1 MKISLNKIKLIPA
14 KFGFGFCVYGDI
26 PEEISNWVKFWNF
39 ELQIEKN
46 YTNIIIGDINI
57 FNIFDT
63 PKQFKFGDLFSPN
76 LNKHLHL
83 GHLSNLIIGKSLYT
97 LGIVENT
104 VAILGDTLEGAVD
117 KSDAL
122 QKYNNYCNNFGY
134 TVDNLYF
141 ASEQKVIGN
150 YLVDGEGDYLNTKI
164 FDLGEDNKIVGI
176 KSDGSTSYFYQDVA
190 LAEMLNAS
198 TLYLTGVEQIPHFQ
212 NLKILFP
219 HIEHIGLGL
228 VLVDGKKMS
237 SSEGNVFFMEDILNM
252 LKEKFNGDEKLVWNV
267 LCGFILKYNLPTSK
281 NIILEDIDNVKKSQG
296 LYLSYTLARLKS
308 AGMVPNYN
316 GYFNSQLLQYN
327 LLQAR
332 TLIKPNVLFDGLV
345 GLCNEINKLYINNRI
360 KDNEESVTL
369 FQPMMDD
376 LIYGLLLLGM
386 YEIEKV

>member
-1 MKISLNKIKLIPA
+1 MKISLNKVKLIPP

-26 PEEISNWVKFWNF
+26 PEEVSEWINYWGF
-39 ELQIEKN
+39 EIKGEKN
-46 YTNIIIGDINI
+46 YHNIIIGEQ
-57 FNIFDT
+57 NIFDIFET

-97 LGIVENT
+97 LGIVEDT

-117 KSDAL
+117 KADAL
-122 QKYNNYCNNFGY
+122 QKYNSYCEKFGY
-134 TVDNLYF
+134 KVDNLYF
-141 ASEQKVIGN
+141 ASEQKVLGD
-150 YLVDGEGDYLNTKI
+150 YLIKGEGDYSDTKV

-219 HIEHIGLGL
+219 DIEHIGLGL

-237 SSEGNVFFMEDILNM
+237 SSEGNVYFMEDILDM
-252 LKEKFNGDEKLVWNV
+252 LKETFNGDEKLVWNV

-281 NIILEDIDNVKKSQG
+281 NIILEDIKNVKKSQG

-308 AGMVPNYN
+308 AGMTVNYN
-316 GYFNSQLLQYN
+316 DYFNSQLLQFN
-327 LLQAR
+327 LLQAK
-332 TLIKPNVLFDGLV
+332 TFIKPNVLFDGLV
-345 GLCNEINKLYINNRI
+345 NLCNEINKLYIDNHI
-360 KDNEESVTL
+360 KDNEESVKL
-369 FQPMMDD
+369 FQPMIDD
-376 LIYGLLLLGM
+376 LVYGLSLLGM